1 MMNFKSQILKLSII
15 FMLVLV
21 LIPVAS
27 AMDSEDAF
35 YQEYDV
41 GDSEGLVEEYSDLE
55 VEYTQVEVSSDS
67 EYEAYSET
75 ENEESISDQT
85 HEQLQETEDA
95 VEISEFELDSED
107 NIYNNIIEEQNIDEV
122 MSDDIAEEVFE
133 DIIDDIA
140 ETCGEELTLD
150 EISVNQGS
158 IFISKYDANIN
169 SHFIGNMIFNG
180 SGADKSTN
188 FDRNLFKIIKLKNNL
203 LIKHDVSSTN
213 NVDDD
218 AENVIMAVSVDNIR
232 NDFAYSID
240 NSIVGDNHA
249 VDVMIYSSF
258 LNFDSCFDAIFCC
271 NFLRLV
277 NYFSGNFLTFENYFS
292 GNLAFVNYFCCNYLT
307 VEDNIFDIRC
317 ECS

>member
-55 VEYTQVEVSSDS
+55 VEYTQVEASSDS

-85 HEQLQETEDA
+85 HEPKIKSEDA
-95 VEISEFELDSED
+95 PVIAEFDVSSVD
-107 NIYNNIIEEQNIDEV
+107 NTNNIIENQDIDEVIKVDDITEEIFDDVVSNIDETC
-122 MSDDIAEEVFE
+122 DE
-133 DIIDDIA
+133 D
-140 ETCGEELTLD
+140 LTLKK
-150 EISVNQGS
+150 ISVNQGS
-158 IFISKYDANIN
+158 IFISKCDANIIDN
-169 SHFIGNMIFNG
+169 SHFISSMIFNG

-240 NSIVGDNHA
+240 NSVVGDNHA

-271 NFLRLV
+271 NFLRFV
-277 NYFSGNFLTFENYFS
+277 NYFSGNFLTFENYF
-292 GNLAFVNYFCCNYLT
+292 CCNYLA
-307 VEDNIFDIRC
+307 VEDIFDIRC